1 MPCAQD
7 KACIGASL
15 WPLDLTRPPFRWT
28 DQCSCVPATADQN
41 NIQQS
46 LSFLPIYLSGC
57 QTLLIMAGPTYCSRL
72 WCVMEIFTFLF
83 MGGKLERIEIH
94 ALSASDDAPTSPAD
108 GRRSSLSSLKQQFA
122 TFDAA
127 KAQCFLPQDKH
138 RLLAVVEA
146 GYGDF
151 QQFNTCVRTAFAE
164 RLDAPPSRMK
174 RKPAELKDAPT
185 VLSPD
190 HLGRVAEIRRY

>member
-127 KAQCFLPQDKH
+127 KAIKAYQKQMDATHEKIDDAAKK
-138 RLLAVVEA
+138 R
-146 GYGDF
+146 
-151 QQFNTCVRTAFAE
+151 RE
-164 RLDAPPSRMK
+164 RLTARLAKAPAKLPPMDG
-174 RKPAELKDAPT
+174 AAAHAPGSA
-185 VLSPD
+185 VGLYKSN
-190 HLGRVAEIRRY
+190 HR